1 MFCSKIERQVFM
13 EIIYKYF
20 LYFIIYSFLGWVM
33 EVFTSLWNK
42 HKFVNRG
49 FLIGPYCP
57 IYGWGCLAII
67 LVVGNNTSDILSVF
81 LKAILICSL
90 LEYFTSY
97 FMEKI
102 YNVRWWDYSNKR
114 FNINGRICLETMIPF
129 GLLASLII
137 YVLHPAVIK
146 LVDKLS
152 PTALFWVALTIF
164 IIYIID
170 NIISTYILFKI
181 KGKIKSERKDNTEK
195 IKQYIEKWFKD
206 NSILYRRIKSAF
218 PKFQVFFK
226 ELDIR
231 KKNNKEG

>member
-1 MFCSKIERQVFM
+1 
-13 EIIYKYF
+13 
-20 LYFIIYSFLGWVM
+20 M
-33 EVFTSLWNK
+33 EVCVSLWNK
-42 HKFVNRG
+42 HKFINRG

-67 LVVGNNTSDILSVF
+67 IIVGQNTSDILSVF
-81 LKAILICSL
+81 LKSILICSL

-102 YNVRWWDYSNKR
+102 YNVRWWDYSNKK

-146 LVDKLS
+146 LVNLLS
-152 PTALFWVALTIF
+152 PESVVIIASILFV
-164 IIYIID
+164 IYIID
-170 NIISTYILFKI
+170 NIVSTYILFKI

-195 IKQYIEKWFKD
+195 IKQYIEKWFQD
-206 NSILYRRIKSAF
+206 NTVLYRRIKNAF
-218 PKFQVFFK
+218 PKFQVFIK
-226 ELDIR
+226 ELEKYKIVKD
-231 KKNNKEG
+231 KEEK

>member
-1 MFCSKIERQVFM
+1 M
-13 EIIYKYF
+13 EIVCKYF
-20 LYFIIYSFLGWVM
+20 LYFIIYSFLGWFM
-33 EVFTSLWNK
+33 EVCVSLWNK
-42 HKFVNRG
+42 HKFINRG

-67 LVVGNNTSDILSVF
+67 LVVGKDTSDILGVF
-81 LKAILICSL
+81 LKSILICSL

-102 YNVRWWDYSNKR
+102 FNVRWWDYSNKK

-146 LVDKLS
+146 IVDKLS
-152 PTALFWVALTIF
+152 PTALLWVAITLF

-195 IKQYIEKWFKD
+195 IKQYIEKWFQE
-206 NSILYRRIKSAF
+206 NTVLYRRIKSAF
-218 PKFQVFFK
+218 PKLQVFIK
-226 ELDIR
+226 EIEMR
-231 KKNNKEG
+231 KKGKEKHES

>member
-1 MFCSKIERQVFM
+1 
-13 EIIYKYF
+13 
-20 LYFIIYSFLGWVM
+20 M
-33 EVFTSLWNK
+33 EVCVSLWNK
-42 HKFVNRG
+42 HKFINRG

-67 LVVGNNTSDILSVF
+67 IIVGQNTSDILSVF
-81 LKAILICSL
+81 LKSILICSL

-102 YNVRWWDYSNKR
+102 YNVRWWDYSNKK

-146 LVDKLS
+146 LVNLLS
-152 PTALFWVALTIF
+152 PESLVIIASILFV
-164 IIYIID
+164 IYIID
-170 NIISTYILFKI
+170 NIVSTYILFKI

-195 IKQYIEKWFKD
+195 IKQYIEKWFQD
-206 NSILYRRIKSAF
+206 NTVLYRRIKNAF
-218 PKFQVFFK
+218 PKFQVFMK
-226 ELDIR
+226 ELEKYKIVKD
-231 KKNNKEG
+231 KEEK

>member
-33 EVFTSLWNK
+33 EVCTSLWNK

-90 LEYFTSY
+90 LEYFTS
-97 FMEKI
+97 
-102 YNVRWWDYSNKR
+102 
-114 FNINGRICLETMIPF
+114 
-129 GLLASLII
+129 
-137 YVLHPAVIK
+137 
-146 LVDKLS
+146 
-152 PTALFWVALTIF
+152 
-164 IIYIID
+164 
-170 NIISTYILFKI
+170 
-181 KGKIKSERKDNTEK
+181 
-195 IKQYIEKWFKD
+195 
-206 NSILYRRIKSAF
+206 
-218 PKFQVFFK
+218 
-226 ELDIR
+226 
-231 KKNNKEG
+231 

>member
-1 MFCSKIERQVFM
+1 
-13 EIIYKYF
+13 
-20 LYFIIYSFLGWVM
+20 M
-33 EVFTSLWNK
+33 EVCVSLWNK
-42 HKFVNRG
+42 HKFINRG

-67 LVVGNNTSDILSVF
+67 IIVGQNTSDILSVF
-81 LKAILICSL
+81 LKSILICSL

-102 YNVRWWDYSNKR
+102 YNVRWWDYSNKK

-146 LVDKLS
+146 LVNLLS
-152 PTALFWVALTIF
+152 PNAIAALAIILF
-164 IIYIID
+164 IIYLID

-195 IKQYIEKWFKD
+195 IKQYIEKWFQD
-206 NSILYRRIKSAF
+206 NTVLYRRIKNAF
-218 PKFQVFFK
+218 PKFQVFIK
-226 ELDIR
+226 ELEKYKIV
-231 KKNNKEG
+231 KEKDEK

>member
-1 MFCSKIERQVFM
+1 
-13 EIIYKYF
+13 
-20 LYFIIYSFLGWVM
+20 M
-33 EVFTSLWNK
+33 EVCVSLWNK
-42 HKFVNRG
+42 HKFINRG

-67 LVVGNNTSDILSVF
+67 VIVGQNTSDILSVF
-81 LKAILICSL
+81 LKSILICSL

-102 YNVRWWDYSNKR
+102 YNVRWWDYSNKK

-146 LVDKLS
+146 LVNLLS
-152 PTALFWVALTIF
+152 PESLVIIASILFV
-164 IIYIID
+164 IYIID
-170 NIISTYILFKI
+170 NIVSTYILFKI

-195 IKQYIEKWFKD
+195 IKQYIEKWFQD
-206 NSILYRRIKSAF
+206 NTVLYRRIKNAF
-218 PKFQVFFK
+218 PKFQVFIK
-226 ELDIR
+226 ELEKYKIVKD
-231 KKNNKEG
+231 KEEK

>member
-1 MFCSKIERQVFM
+1 
-13 EIIYKYF
+13 
-20 LYFIIYSFLGWVM
+20 M
-33 EVFTSLWNK
+33 EVCVSLWNK
-42 HKFVNRG
+42 HKFINRG

-67 LVVGNNTSDILSVF
+67 IIVGQNTSDILSVF
-81 LKAILICSL
+81 LKSILICSL

-102 YNVRWWDYSNKR
+102 YNVRWWDYSNKK

-146 LVDKLS
+146 LVNLLS
-152 PTALFWVALTIF
+152 PESLVIIASILFV
-164 IIYIID
+164 IYIID
-170 NIISTYILFKI
+170 NIVSTYILFKI

-195 IKQYIEKWFKD
+195 IKQYIEKWFQD
-206 NSILYRRIKSAF
+206 NTMLYRRIKNAF
-218 PKFQVFFK
+218 PKFQVFIK
-226 ELDIR
+226 ELEKYKIVKD
-231 KKNNKEG
+231 KEEK

>member
-1 MFCSKIERQVFM
+1 
-13 EIIYKYF
+13 
-20 LYFIIYSFLGWVM
+20 M
-33 EVFTSLWNK
+33 EVCVSLWNK
-42 HKFVNRG
+42 HKFINRG

-67 LVVGNNTSDILSVF
+67 IIVGQNTSDILSVF
-81 LKAILICSL
+81 LKSILICSL

-102 YNVRWWDYSNKR
+102 YNVRWWDYSNKK

-146 LVDKLS
+146 LVNLLS
-152 PTALFWVALTIF
+152 PNAIASLAIILF
-164 IIYIID
+164 IIYLID

-195 IKQYIEKWFKD
+195 IKQYIEKWFQD
-206 NSILYRRIKSAF
+206 NTVLYRRIKNAF
-218 PKFQVFFK
+218 PKFQVFIK
-226 ELDIR
+226 ELEKYKIVKD
-231 KKNNKEG
+231 KEEK

>member
-1 MFCSKIERQVFM
+1 MTMQIVC
-13 EIIYKYF
+13 KYF
-20 LYFIIYSFLGWVM
+20 LYFMIYSFLGWFM
-33 EVFTSLWNK
+33 EVCVSLWNK
-42 HKFVNRG
+42 HKFINRG

-67 LVVGNNTSDILSVF
+67 IIVGQNTSDILSVF
-81 LKAILICSL
+81 LKSILICSL

-102 YNVRWWDYSNKR
+102 YNVRWWDYSSKK

-146 LVDKLS
+146 LVNLLS
-152 PTALFWVALTIF
+152 PESLVIIASILFV
-164 IIYIID
+164 IYIID
-170 NIISTYILFKI
+170 NIVSTYILFKI

-195 IKQYIEKWFKD
+195 IKQYIEKWFQD
-206 NSILYRRIKSAF
+206 NTVLYRRIKNAF
-218 PKFQVFFK
+218 PKFQVFIK
-226 ELDIR
+226 ELEKYKIVKD
-231 KKNNKEG
+231 KEEK